1 MQFVLAS
8 HNQKKL
14 AELSDIL
21 RGLNLSIL
29 PLPEGAPEPVEDG
42 DSFEANARIK
52 ARAAFEYTGLP
63 AIADD
68 SGLVVDALNG
78 APGVRSARYCPGSDA
93 DRNAFLLENLAG
105 VDDCERQARF
115 VCAICCVLPDG
126 QEITVRGEC
135 EGEILDEPHG
145 TGGFGYDP
153 LFYVREFDCTFGELP
168 QAVKNHIS
176 HRARALEK
184 LKAALDKHLKTTGE
198 SVNADK

>member
-126 QEITVRGEC
+126 QEITVRAASATTRC
-135 EGEILDEPHG
+135 STCASSTVPSVSCRRRSKIIFPTAPARLKSS
-145 TGGFGYDP
+145 
-153 LFYVREFDCTFGELP
+153 RRRS
-168 QAVKNHIS
+168 KNI
-176 HRARALEK
+176 
-184 LKAALDKHLKTTGE
+184 
-198 SVNADK
+198 